1 MMDDPHRTKQRI
13 ERGWNVT
20 TTGKSLE
27 WIAAHFGSEGVD
39 VLVKARRYGY
49 RITLVHDYLKHRD
62 MFRIDRRVVTDVT
75 DESWFKYQHDDLGT
89 LDNSQ
94 AVVDLLK
101 VLLATE
107 GAYE

>member
-1 MMDDPHRTKQRI
+1 MNDPHRTKQRI

-27 WIAAHFGSEGVD
+27 WLAAHFGEEGMEVMA
-39 VLVKARRYGY
+39 KARRYGY

-62 MFRIDRRVVTDVT
+62 MFRIDRRVANDGA
-75 DESWFKYQHDDLGT
+75 DPSWINYKYEDLGT

-94 AVVDLLK
+94 AAVDLLK

-107 GAYE
+107 GAHE